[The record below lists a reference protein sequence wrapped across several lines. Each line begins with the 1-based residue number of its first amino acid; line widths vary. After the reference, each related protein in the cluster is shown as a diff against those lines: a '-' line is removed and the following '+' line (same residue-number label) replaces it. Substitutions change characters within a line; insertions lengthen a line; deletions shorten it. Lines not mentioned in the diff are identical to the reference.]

1 MDQNEKGMA
10 DKEFIWKHCEW
21 KGQLIYIMN
30 AY

>member
-1 MDQNEKGMA
+1 MDQNEKRMS
-10 DKEFIWKHCEW
+10 DKEFIWKYCEW